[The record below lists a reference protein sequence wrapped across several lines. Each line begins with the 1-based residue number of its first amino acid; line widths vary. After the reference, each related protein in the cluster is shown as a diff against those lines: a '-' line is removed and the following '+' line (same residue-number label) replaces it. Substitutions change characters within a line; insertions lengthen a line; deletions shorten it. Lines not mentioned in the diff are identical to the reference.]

1 MQTKTK
7 LYATSTRTDNSP
19 VYNLLPAHSIC
30 NENSRLTDTEKEL
43 YKALSKVS
51 TKTLWGAAIQDCLQR
66 FDSTGNREL
75 FTELSMS
82 LASQLKDSNE
92 IMLKIIGEDGVSAL
106 RKVSSHNDWL
116 KQANGSLVLSNQ
128 IHSS

>member
-7 LYATSTRTDNSP
+7 LYAHTTTGNS
-19 VYNLLPAHSIC
+19 LMDGFLPTTHCTGS
-30 NENSRLTDTEKEL
+30 NNGLSNQEKEL
-43 YKALSKVS
+43 YKALCKVS
-51 TKTLWGAAIQDCLQR
+51 SKTLWGAAIKDCLQR

>member
-7 LYATSTRTDNSP
+7 LYATSTGTDNSP

-30 NENSRLTDTEKEL
+30 NENSRLTDKEKEL
-43 YKALSKVS
+43 YKALCKVS
-51 TKTLWGAAIQDCLQR
+51 TKTLWGAAIKDCLQR

-75 FTELSMS
+75 FTELSIS
-82 LASQLKDSNE
+82 LASQLKDSPQVMKNILGTE
-92 IMLKIIGEDGVSAL
+92 AYTVL
-106 RKVSSHNDWL
+106 SHNDWL
-116 KQANGSLVLSNQ
+116 NQANGSLVLSNQ

>member
-1 MQTKTK
+1 MSTKTK
-7 LYATSTRTDNSP
+7 LYATSRTDNSP

-30 NENSRLTDTEKEL
+30 NENSRLTDQEKEL
-43 YKALSKVS
+43 YQALCKVS
-51 TKTLWGAAIQDCLQR
+51 SKTLWGAAIKDCLQR

-82 LASQLKDSNE
+82 LASQLKDSNK

-106 RKVSSHNDWL
+106 RKVSIYS
-116 KQANGSLVLSNQ
+116 KQ
-128 IHSS
+128 

>member
-1 MQTKTK
+1 MSTKTK
-7 LYATSTRTDNSP
+7 LYVYPTADNSP

-43 YKALSKVS
+43 LKAIGNTKSKS
-51 TKTLWGAAIQDCLQR
+51 AYAGIIRQR
-66 FDSTGNREL
+66 CQEIERSSDVVL
-75 FTELSMS
+75 FTELIETLS
-82 LASQLKDSNE
+82 SQLNDCEATMQNILSE
-92 IMLKIIGEDGVSAL
+92 SGISAL
-106 RKVSSHNDWL
+106 KNLSHNDWL

>member
-7 LYATSTRTDNSP
+7 LYVHPTADNSP

-43 YKALSKVS
+43 YKALCKVS
-51 TKTLWGAAIQDCLQR
+51 TKTLWGAAIKDCLQR
-66 FDSTGNREL
+66 FDSTGDREL

-82 LASQLKDSNE
+82 LASQLKDSPQVMKN
-92 IMLKIIGEDGVSAL
+92 IIGTEAYTVL
-106 RKVSSHNDWL
+106 SHNDWL